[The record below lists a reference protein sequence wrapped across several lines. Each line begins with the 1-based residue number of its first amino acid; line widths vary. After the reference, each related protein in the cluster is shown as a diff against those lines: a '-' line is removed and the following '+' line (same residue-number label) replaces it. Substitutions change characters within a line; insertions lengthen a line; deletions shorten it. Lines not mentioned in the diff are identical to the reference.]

1 MKRALLLA
9 IGLFLLPSVGQAQ
22 VELGVDAGLIVNRGD
37 GESST
42 TFRIPTATFRF
53 GFPRESIS
61 FESLFGVA
69 IVNEF
74 DETVTTIALL
84 PGIVFTLGSNV
95 YLRGEVVVTYVREAG
110 SGASQ
115 FGFGGAVG
123 TKRQIGDGPVFLRF
137 EGGVDRLLKNDDF
150 ASATEFRALVGFSV
164 VVN

>member
-1 MKRALLLA
+1 MRRALLLGM
-9 IGLFLLPSVGQAQ
+9 GLLVLPSVGEAQ
-22 VELGVDAGLIVNRGD
+22 VELGVDAGLIVDRED

-42 TFRIPTATFRF
+42 TFRIPTATIRL

-61 FESLFGVA
+61 FESLVGVA
-69 IVNEF
+69 IVSEF

-123 TKRQIGDGPVFLRF
+123 TKRQIGDGPVSLRF
-137 EGGVDRLLKNDDF
+137 EGGVDRLLENDDF
-150 ASATEFRALVGFSV
+150 FSTTEFRALVGLSV